1 MQMFPLV
8 MCQSLMN
15 MNHALPPRYISLPQT
30 PLSQKAGLQQE
41 RERAEDGTGRKY
53 AVVKECEIE
62 KMSSM
67 QANRKMRNRVQT
79 K

>member
-1 MQMFPLV
+1 MPKFDEYD
-8 MCQSLMN
+8 
-15 MNHALPPRYISLPQT
+15 PRSTTAVYKPT
-30 PLSQKAGLQQE
+30 PDTAQAVRQEKAGLQQE